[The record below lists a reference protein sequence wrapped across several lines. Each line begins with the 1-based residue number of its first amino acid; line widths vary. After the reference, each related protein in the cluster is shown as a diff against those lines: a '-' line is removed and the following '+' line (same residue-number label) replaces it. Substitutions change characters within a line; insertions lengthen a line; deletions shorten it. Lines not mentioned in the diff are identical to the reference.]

1 MTKIA
6 FRNKIGSFLLIVL
19 FGIIGGAL
27 VGFFEQYSH
36 DDLWAFA
43 LFGSMTLGFWMCTT
57 SLLVLFSEKFY
68 TGGINAFLYVFFMFY
83 VTGIFKRLAYVH
95 NGFLNWDGFWRGFV
109 YWGEYAYAGLWAA
122 VCFVLGM
129 ILWFGRKRNVISV
142 ILRFLPALYILAEG
156 VSLWSSVISRRTGL
170 FMAIVD
176 TVCLILYLYII
187 VRHSEGKRQEVNTT
201 GQIN

>member
-1 MTKIA
+1 MTRIA

-57 SLLVLFSEKFY
+57 SLIVLFSEKFY

-83 VTGIFKRLAYVH
+83 VTGIFKRLANVH
-95 NGFLNWDGFWRGFV
+95 KGFLDWDGFWRGFIS
-109 YWGEYAYAGLWAA
+109 WGEYAYAGLWAA
-122 VCFVLGM
+122 VCFILGM
-129 ILWFGRKRNVISV
+129 ILWFGRKKNVVFV
-142 ILRFLPALYILAEG
+142 ILRFLPALYILTEA
-156 VSLWSSVISRRTGL
+156 VLLWSSVISRRTGL

-176 TVCLILYLYII
+176 TVCLILYIYII
-187 VRHSEGKRQEVNTT
+187 VRYSEWMRREVNATR
-201 GQIN
+201 QIN